1 TGKSVFLN
9 TLLLSLIYK
18 YSPEELR
25 IILVDPKKVE
35 LSKFRGMPN
44 LMFNEIFTDNANVC
58 SMLEWAVQEME
69 ERYKIL
75 EESGQKNVNEYN
87 EYIGPRGK
95 KMFKIL
101 IIIDE
106 FADLMNSSNERKL
119 MENKISRLAAKSR
132 AAGIH
137 LIMATQ
143 RPSADI
149 MEGSIKTNFVS
160 RIAFKSA
167 SGTDSQVILGE
178 VGAEKLLG
186 RGDMLFKMGNMPTP
200 ERAQGCFVDTPEID
214 AVCKY
219 VKENNECYYDEFALE
234 KILKGAKEEEPVPVQ
249 SSGGSGGGGHV
260 GGRIDEDLVKEI
272 MRFAIT
278 INNISISGM
287 QRKFSLGF
295 PKAGKMLEVLIERG
309 YVSPIVEGKQ
319 RKILMTR
326 EQFAETFGEPV

>member
-1 TGKSVFLN
+1 
-9 TLLLSLIYK
+9 
-18 YSPEELR
+18 
-25 IILVDPKKVE
+25 
-35 LSKFRGMPN
+35 
-44 LMFNEIFTDNANVC
+44 
-58 SMLEWAVQEME
+58 
-69 ERYKIL
+69 
-75 EESGQKNVNEYN
+75 
-87 EYIGPRGK
+87 
-95 KMFKIL
+95 
-101 IIIDE
+101 
-106 FADLMNSSNERKL
+106 
-119 MENKISRLAAKSR
+119 
-132 AAGIH
+132 
-137 LIMATQ
+137 
-143 RPSADI
+143 
-149 MEGSIKTNFVS
+149 
-160 RIAFKSA
+160 
-167 SGTDSQVILGE
+167 
-178 VGAEKLLG
+178 
-186 RGDMLFKMGNMPTP
+186 MPTP

-234 KILKGAKEEEPVPVQ
+234 KILKSAKEEDVVTVQ
-249 SSGGSGGGGHV
+249 PSSGSSGGGGHV